1 MIINMAQLFSSLKIR
16 NIELKN
22 RIVVSSM
29 CQYSSINGT
38 STDWHLVHLGSRAVG
53 GAGLVFTE
61 ATAVSPEARISPD
74 DAGIW
79 NEEQANAYKRITSF
93 IKSQNS
99 VPGIQ
104 IAHAGRKASTYSP
117 WKGSGEV
124 TIDNGGWQTL
134 APSPISFAD
143 NYPNPKELDEKDI
156 KLVTD
161 QFAQAAKRGI
171 EAGFEVIELHFA
183 HGYLVHEFY
192 SPISNQRKDKYGG
205 TLENRCRFAFE
216 VAKSVREAIPD
227 GTPLFAR
234 ISSTDWVDGGW
245 DIDQSVQLAQWL
257 KAVGVDLIDCSS
269 GGNVPSAKIPAGPA
283 YQIPFAEKIK
293 KEAKILTGG
302 VGLITTAEQ
311 AEEIIGSGKA
321 DIVFLAREMLRD
333 PYWALNA
340 AKKLNVDLKDFPKQY
355 LRAK

>member
-1 MIINMAQLFSSLKIR
+1 MAQLFSSLKIR

-61 ATAVSPEARISPD
+61 ATAISPEARISPD

-79 NEEQANAYKRITSF
+79 NEEQANAYKRITAF

-143 NYPNPKELDEKDI
+143 NYPNPKEMDEKDI
-156 KLVTD
+156 KLITD
-161 QFAQAAKRGI
+161 QFAQAAKRSI

-216 VAKSVREAIPD
+216 VAKSVREVIPD

-269 GGNVPSAKIPAGPA
+269 SGNVPSAKIPAGPA

-293 KEAKILTGG
+293 KEAKMLTGG